1 MGKIKPSPE
10 AIDMFMSSGD
20 KLEDSI
26 NRRLLDIAVLDI
38 YWGVLT
44 PSQGI
49 LMMFGL
55 APPTPKETVKII
67 KEVFVEKEKLLEQ
80 KYVDI
85 LEGIRAYYKE
95 YEDGKHKSISGIEL
109 DKMVKNALDF
119 IKRLKQLREQIEKRI
134 QDKSIRQVHADVF
147 GMLEA
152 LLGKKG
158 EAQVMKTFEE
168 ELVKK
173 GKMPQRLL
181 DNLKFIVKT
190 KKEFEELDKDKK
202 KKLTSKEI
210 SAIEDSRKR
219 ALEVTNILIEY
230 SQRKE
235 FVNMDR
241 KRFVLKTKD
250 KTVEV
255 FFLDKT
261 YVVETNKFFAVKG
274 EKLVGSSLEELN
286 KSLSESKEK
295 SLNIKPT
302 DLEVLK
308 KQFGEFELGY

>member
-1 MGKIKPSPE
+1 
-10 AIDMFMSSGD
+10 
-20 KLEDSI
+20 
-26 NRRLLDIAVLDI
+26 
-38 YWGVLT
+38 
-44 PSQGI
+44 
-49 LMMFGL
+49 
-55 APPTPKETVKII
+55 
-67 KEVFVEKEKLLEQ
+67 
-80 KYVDI
+80 
-85 LEGIRAYYKE
+85 
-95 YEDGKHKSISGIEL
+95 
-109 DKMVKNALDF
+109 
-119 IKRLKQLREQIEKRI
+119 
-134 QDKSIRQVHADVF
+134 
-147 GMLEA
+147 
-152 LLGKKG
+152 
-158 EAQVMKTFEE
+158 
-168 ELVKK
+168 
-173 GKMPQRLL
+173 MPQRLL